1 MSVRSWSFP
10 ASLLLVGVLG
20 SGCELLEFI
29 DKPPPA
35 ANQPPTLTRA
45 VATPTEVTSG
55 NPVALT
61 LEVMDPDGDALTHS
75 WTQDPPSPA
84 GTFSDASA
92 ANPTW
97 TAPEVT
103 AETPF
108 QLDVAVA
115 DGKGG
120 SARGSVVVKVLP
132 AFPGNHTPTLS
143 GSPQASV
150 STVAEQQPVTLSV
163 TATDE
168 DGDPLTYAWSQV
180 SPSSPTGT
188 FGNAASATSTWTAP
202 DVSATGS
209 YVLRVTVTDGKGG
222 SVQGTVSVNVTKV
235 NQAPT
240 VPATITVPATVRAGD
255 LVTLSLGA
263 SDPDGD
269 PLTFT
274 WEQTAPASQGT
285 WFAGRDTGSPQWYS
299 PVLTTETS
307 FTFSVT
313 VTDGQSPP
321 ETRTVTVPVGEA
333 RYSDV
338 QAIWNDACLS
348 CHGANTRPP
357 GLNLGATGSHNSL
370 VNGTTQNPQC
380 SATAPKRVTANQ
392 PDASSLVLK
401 IEGTSCGTRM
411 PQGNPDYFETQHPNY
426 LVRVRSWILA
436 GALNN

>member
-10 ASLLLVGVLG
+10 ASLLLVGVLA
-20 SGCELLEFI
+20 SGCELLELI

-61 LEVMDPDGDALTHS
+61 LEVMDPNGDALTHS

-84 GTFSDASA
+84 GTFSDAAA

-97 TAPEVT
+97 TAPAVT

-132 AFPGNHTPTLS
+132 AFPGNRAPVLGGAPTTSLT
-143 GSPQASV
+143 
-150 STVAEQQPVTLSV
+150 TVAEQQPVTLSV
-163 TATDE
+163 TATDA
-168 DGDPLTYAWSQV
+168 DGDTLTYTWSQV

-188 FGNAASATSTWTAP
+188 FGNAASASTPWTAP
-202 DVSATGS
+202 DVSANGAYT
-209 YVLRVTVTDGKGG
+209 LRVTVTDGKGG
-222 SVQGTVSVNVTKV
+222 SVQGTVAVNVTKV
-235 NQAPT
+235 NQPPT

-255 LVTLSLGA
+255 LATLSLGA

-274 WEQTAPASQGT
+274 WEQTAPAAQGT
-285 WFAGRDTGSPQWYS
+285 WFSGRDTGSPQWYS
-299 PVLTTETS
+299 PVLSTETS
-307 FTFSVT
+307 FSFSVT
-313 VTDGQSPP
+313 VTDGQSPAQ
-321 ETRTVTVPVGEA
+321 TRTVTVPVGVP
-333 RYSDV
+333 RYADL
-338 QAIWNDACLS
+338 QAIWDEACIS
-348 CHGANTRPP
+348 CHPANTRPP
-357 GLNLGATGSHNSL
+357 GLNLGASGSHNSL
-370 VNGTTQNPQC
+370 VNGGTQNGQC

-401 IEGTSCGTRM
+401 IEGNCGTRM
-411 PQGNPDYFETQHPNY
+411 PQDNPDYFATQHPNY

>member
-20 SGCELLEFI
+20 SGCELLENI
-29 DKPPPA
+29 DKPPPP
-35 ANQPPTLTRA
+35 ANQSPTLTRV

-84 GTFSDASA
+84 GAFNDAAA

-97 TAPEVT
+97 TAPQVT

-132 AFPGNHTPTLS
+132 AFPGNRAPVLS
-143 GSPQASV
+143 GSPVASAT
-150 STVAEQQPVTLSV
+150 TVAEQQPVTLSV
-163 TATDE
+163 TATDA
-168 DGDPLTYAWSQV
+168 DNDTLTYSWSQV
-180 SPSSPTGT
+180 SPDSPTGS
-188 FGNAASATSTWTAP
+188 FSNAASANPTWTAP
-202 DVSATGS
+202 DVSANGT
-209 YVLRVTVTDGKGG
+209 YTLRVTVTDGKAG
-222 SVQGTVSVNVTKV
+222 SVQGTVDISVTKV

-240 VPATITVPATVRAGD
+240 VAATINVPAGMRAGD
-255 LVTLSLGA
+255 LVPLTLEA
-263 SDPDGD
+263 TDPDGD

-285 WFAGRDTGSPQWYS
+285 WFSGRDTGSPQWYS
-299 PVLTTETS
+299 PVLRTATD

-313 VTDGQSPP
+313 VTDGQSPAV
-321 ETRTVTVPVGEA
+321 TRTVTVPVGEA

-338 QAIWNDACLS
+338 QAIWNDACAT
-348 CHGANTRPP
+348 CHTGNRG
-357 GLNLGATGSHNSL
+357 GLDLRTESSYSSL
-370 VNGTTQNPQC
+370 LNGTTQNPQC
-380 SATAPKRVTANQ
+380 SATAPRRVTANQ

-411 PQGNPDYFETQHPNY
+411 PSNKLDYFTTQYPNY